1 MGKTVIKIA
10 IVMTLR
16 KKKKRLHMGALGQY
30 QFNIP
35 IIDAKARKEMEQ
47 TKYFKRK
54 WLKILQK

>member
-1 MGKTVIKIA
+1 MEE
-10 IVMTLR
+10 
-16 KKKKRLHMGALGQY
+16 KKRLHMGALGQY